1 VPSHNYSLLKC
12 VHSKRRADDTSLI
25 VVRDP
30 PLIHPRK
37 GELMTTTTSPAVMY
51 ARVFGVVLTL
61 VGILGFFVTTN
72 QDVVKPLLGFDVN
85 LTHNLVHLAT
95 GVLGL
100 IAGFSVLTFA
110 RPYAILLGVV
120 YTVLGVWGLAVG
132 NGFDP
137 FGLLG
142 NVNVADSF
150 LHLAIGVVGIG
161 AWVATRETGRELV

>member
-1 VPSHNYSLLKC
+1 
-12 VHSKRRADDTSLI
+12 
-25 VVRDP
+25 
-30 PLIHPRK
+30 
-37 GELMTTTTSPAVMY
+37 MTTTTSPVVMY
-51 ARVFGVVLTL
+51 ARVFGIVLTL
-61 VGILGFFVTTN
+61 AGILGFFVTTN

-100 IAGFSVLTFA
+100 IAGFSVLSFA
-110 RPYAILLGVV
+110 RPYAIILGVV

-132 NGFDP
+132 DGFDP

-142 NVNVADSF
+142 NVNIADDF

-161 AWVATRETGRELV
+161 AWVATRAPGRELV